1 LDEEKFGSANW
12 FKPGIFT
19 QFAEAGKRHSKV
31 TPATEECNNYDPT
44 AAPCF

>member
-19 QFAEAGKRHSKV
+19 QFAEAGKRHSKAEHLPLKKSV
-31 TPATEECNNYDPT
+31 INMI
-44 AAPCF
+44 